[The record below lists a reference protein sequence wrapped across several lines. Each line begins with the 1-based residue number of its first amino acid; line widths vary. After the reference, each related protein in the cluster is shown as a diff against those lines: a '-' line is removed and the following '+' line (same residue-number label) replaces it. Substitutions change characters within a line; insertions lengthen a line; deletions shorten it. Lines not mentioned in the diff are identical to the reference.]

1 MSTST
6 ETTVLIDEAMM
17 VRDMHYNGLD
27 AIEIALALGMRE
39 AEVNDVI
46 DSIDE

>member
-1 MSTST
+1 
-6 ETTVLIDEAMM
+6 
-17 VRDMHYNGLD
+17 MHYNGLD
-27 AIEIALALGMRE
+27 AIEIALILGMRE